1 MSDPDTPT
9 TEDRA
14 KTLAAG
20 GYLPRL
26 PDGWIYQ
33 VAVVPTTSLSVPYG
47 LVLEPK
53 QPFDTDPGDW
63 RAKVVHPKHAY
74 DPRLYDGANVVK
86 RLPAESLADA
96 AKQAAAA
103 ARSLTRISI
112 KEQEIRAERNNLIDQ
127 LGEIPAVEDDTVPV
141 ADENSERITVNA
153 EAPVDP
159 AEVAAAIK
167 AADRTNPPRRQ

>member
-1 MSDPDTPT
+1 MSDPET
-9 TEDRA
+9 TAAEDRA
-14 KTLAAG
+14 KTQAAG

-26 PDGWIYQ
+26 PDGWTYQ
-33 VAVVPTTSLSVPYG
+33 IAVVPTTSLSVPYG

-63 RAKVVHPKHAY
+63 RAKVVQPKHAY
-74 DPRLYDGANVVK
+74 DPRPYDGAPVVK

-112 KEQEIRAERNNLIDQ
+112 KEQEIRAERSNLIDQ
-127 LGEIPAVEDDTVPV
+127 LGEIPAIDDDAA
-141 ADENSERITVNA
+141 ADESSGQITVSA
-153 EAPVDP
+153 TSPMDP
-159 AEVAAAIK
+159 AEVVAAVK
-167 AADRTNPPRRQ
+167 AADRTKAAGHL